1 MAKVTVK
8 VVPVDGEPV
17 VKEVERTANMTVTQA
32 LQAAGVDPTNKNITL
47 SRTATGSES
56 VNDGEVITVEEAAT
70 RKLKAGE
77 SATVT
82 ERPRGS

>member
-8 VVPVDGEPV
+8 MVPVDGEPV
-17 VKEVERTANMTVTQA
+17 VKEVDRTANMTVAQA
-32 LQAAGVDPTNKNITL
+32 LQAAGIDPTGKNITV
-47 SRTATGSES
+47 SKPATGSEP
-56 VNDGEVITVEEAAT
+56 VNDGEVITVEEAGT

>member
-17 VKEVERTANMTVTQA
+17 VKEVEHTAGMTVAQA
-32 LQAAGVDPTNKNITL
+32 LQAAGIDPTNKNITL
-47 SRTATGSES
+47 SRVVTDSDPVGL
-56 VNDGEVITVEEAAT
+56 GEVITVEEAGT